1 VRILYVA
8 SGIPLPGRLGGSV
21 HTLEVARGL
30 AARGHTVQVVAAQT
44 GQHLPLRAKKAL
56 VEGLPVVYLDWPKP
70 LSFLGLPSVGRMVR
84 AFRPDVVMERYYNFA
99 GCGIY
104 WAHRLGLPSLLEVNA
119 LIVDPPE
126 VPKRRLDDL
135 LGGPMRR
142 WAVRQCLWATRIVTP
157 LHTTVPPEVP
167 RERIVEIPWGA
178 NTAHFRPEVRS
189 ERAGEVA
196 ARRDRLGLP
205 RQARV
210 VVFLGTFR
218 AWHGAME
225 FVQAGVQLAARR
237 SEVCFLLVGE
247 GPQRPAAEALCR
259 KSGLEG
265 RFRFTGGVPYEEVPL
280 YLALAEVGVAPF
292 QTRYHPALRAAG
304 FFWSPLKIFEY
315 MAMGLPVVT
324 TAVSPLDRIVRPG
337 EEGLLVAEGDV
348 VGLASAIAALLDAPE
363 QARAMG
369 QNARRRVVAEYSW
382 ERHCERLERVLEE
395 AVRSGTAEGGL

>member
-1 VRILYVA
+1 MRILYIA
-8 SGIPLPGRLGGSV
+8 SGIPLPGSLGGSV

-30 AARGHTVQVVAAQT
+30 VARGHTVQVVAAR
-44 GQHLPLRAKKAL
+44 GGRHFPLRAKKAS
-56 VEGLPVVYLDWPKP
+56 VEGFPVVYLDWPKP
-70 LSFLGLPSVGRMVR
+70 FSFLGLFQVGRLVR

-126 VPKRRLDDL
+126 VFKRRLDDR

-142 WAVRQCLWATRIVTP
+142 WALRQCLWATRIVTP

-167 RERIVEIPWGA
+167 RERVVEIPWGA
-178 NTAHFRPEVRS
+178 NTAHFRPEVKG

-196 ARRDRLGLP
+196 ALRARLGLP
-205 RQARV
+205 PEARV

-218 AWHGAME
+218 PWHGAME
-225 FVQAGVQLAARR
+225 FIQAGRQLAARR
-237 SEVCFLLVGE
+237 PEAYFLLVGE
-247 GPQRPAAEALCR
+247 GQGRPAAEALCR
-259 KSGLEG
+259 ASGLEA

-292 QTRYHPALRAAG
+292 QPRYHPALRAAG
-304 FFWSPLKIFEY
+304 FFWSPLKVFEY

-324 TAVSPLDRIVRPG
+324 TAIPPLDRIVRPG

-348 VGLASAIAALLDAPE
+348 AGLALAIAALLDAPE

-382 ERHCERLERVLEE
+382 ERHCERLEQVLKEIG
-395 AVRSGTAEGGL
+395 VSGIP

>member
-1 VRILYVA
+1 MRILYLA
-8 SGIPLPGRLGGSV
+8 SGIPLPGNIGGSV

-30 AARGHTVQVVAAQT
+30 VARGHGVQVVAARE
-44 GQHLPLRAKKAL
+44 GRHLPFRREAT
-56 VEGLPVVYLDWPKP
+56 VEGLPVIYLDWPKS
-70 LSFLGLPSVGRMVR
+70 LSFLGLFQVGRLVH

-126 VPKRRLDDL
+126 VFKRRLDDL

-142 WAVRQCLWATRIVTP
+142 WALRQCLWATRIVTP
-157 LHTTVPPEVP
+157 LRTTVPPEVP
-167 RERIVEIPWGA
+167 SERVVEIPWGA
-178 NTAHFRPEVRS
+178 NTARFRPEVKS
-189 ERAGEVA
+189 ERAGEVKA
-196 ARRDRLGLP
+196 LRARLGLP
-205 RQARV
+205 LQARV

-225 FVQAGVQLAARR
+225 FVQAGIELALRR
-237 SEVCFLLVGE
+237 PEVYFLLVGN

-259 KSGLEG
+259 KEGLEA

-292 QTRYHPALRAAG
+292 QPRYHPALRAAG

-324 TAVSPLDRIVRPG
+324 TAVVPLDRIIRPG
-337 EEGLLVAEGDV
+337 QEGSLVAEGDV
-348 VGLASAIAALLDAPE
+348 AGLASAIADLLDAPE

-369 QNARRRVVAEYSW
+369 QSARRRVVAEYSW
-382 ERHCERLERVLEE
+382 ERHCERLERVLVE
-395 AVRSGTAEGGL
+395 VRRRG